1 MLSGCSTRNS
11 DHTSAVLLEVARP
24 AVREP
29 DGESEEGR
37 PQGRGGYTDRSNTNS
52 LAKGNS
58 LKTISL
64 VLLLLISTPA
74 ISVADISVGGVSL
87 VIPDPVGFSPVTPQM
102 LSLYELLEQIVP
114 PANVEYVNFI
124 PEQDVPAALQDDI
137 PGVLPSTRFVVR
149 TVTSVIDKSVT
160 TSDFMKLKNFLRS
173 QQDEI
178 IREMKARSP
187 GLMKQFNDAMKKAT
201 NVDPAFSF
209 SQMVP
214 LPIHEET
221 DHTVAYSVLVKHE
234 MNDEDGNPAFHFTAT
249 TAHFVLVKGKI
260 LCLWAYAEES
270 GLEWSRE
277 ALRQWASAVL
287 AANASD
293 IPASAKEVMPS
304 STSEGDWEAFGTMA
318 AVYAITCLSIGLI
331 VWAIKRGK
339 ASPSEK
345 TVDTQHSIAPDIASL
360 PDSVAWKKVFL
371 LIQKAGGPS
380 LKNITALTFGERMR
394 VMTNIWA
401 FMFGPLYYA
410 ANGMWKKGLLLFL
423 GGIALVII
431 AELAFL
437 MLDIDVPAQGVGPVL
452 GVLFS
457 SQANIDFYKK
467 EVLGKSGWWY

>member
-1 MLSGCSTRNS
+1 
-11 DHTSAVLLEVARP
+11 
-24 AVREP
+24 
-29 DGESEEGR
+29 
-37 PQGRGGYTDRSNTNS
+37 
-52 LAKGNS
+52 
-58 LKTISL
+58 
-64 VLLLLISTPA
+64 
-74 ISVADISVGGVSL
+74 
-87 VIPDPVGFSPVTPQM
+87 
-102 LSLYELLEQIVP
+102 
-114 PANVEYVNFI
+114 
-124 PEQDVPAALQDDI
+124 
-137 PGVLPSTRFVVR
+137 VLPSTRFVVR

-160 TSDFMKLKNFLRS
+160 TSDFMKLKNVLRS

-187 GLMKQFNDAMKKAT
+187 GLMKQFNDAMKKST

-221 DHTVAYSVLVKHE
+221 DRTVAYSVLVKHE
-234 MNDEDGNPAFHFTAT
+234 MNGEDGNPAFHFTAT
-249 TAHFVLVKGKI
+249 TAHFVLVKGKL

-277 ALRQWASAVL
+277 ALRQWASAVF
-287 AANASD
+287 AANPSE
-293 IPASAKEVMPS
+293 IPASAKEAMPS

-331 VWAIKRGK
+331 VWAMKRGK

-345 TVDTQHSIAPDIASL
+345 TVDTQNGTAHDIASL

-380 LKNITALTFGERMR
+380 LKNIAALTGGERMR

-423 GGIALVII
+423 GGSALVII
-431 AELAFL
+431 VEMAFVV
-437 MLDIDVPAQGVGPVL
+437 LDIDVPAQAL
-452 GVLFS
+452 GLGLSSLFS
-457 SQANIDFYKK
+457 TQANIDFYKK
-467 EVLGKSGWWY
+467 EVLRKSGWWY